1 LPLGLLP
8 LGAHALGLGA
18 MRVTSALGQPLAARI
33 DIVGATTAEAELARI
48 SLASSEVSQ
57 RMGVDTTLGG
67 VALRFAV
74 KVGTDGHSYVSVSSV
89 EPIREPYLDFVIEAI
104 SPSGQVARHYTILLD
119 PVGSPPA
126 PAAAATAAPRA
137 WSPLVTPIPEVAPSP
152 RPRFNPFGNVGLPKA
167 GSTYGPV
174 PPGTTLWSIARRVQ
188 PSGADLDTVMANIVR
203 ANPHAFIDGDPARLK
218 AAVKLTIP
226 DSKGLHEAAAAAP
239 APTPAAETPPPAP
252 ATATAPTPAAEP
264 APPVAKTDG
273 APAATAPEAQ
283 VRVLRGEDAKQSTTP
298 AAAPTGGGDRV
309 QLLEES
315 LDAAQQ
321 QNEALQQRLGSLEEQ
336 IKTLTAL
343 VKAAPAGPDGAGTAA
358 SGGPTATVAPAPG
371 AAPAVTSAATPTP
384 KPASAPAAD
393 EQGLPM
399 YLWAALAGLG
409 LGGLA
414 LWSRRRRAAA
424 APRTF
429 DDDVAPAV
437 TPRSAPVA
445 AAPVSTEVEWVEA
458 TPAAPIAS
466 PPAVEVA
473 ADGFGDPV
481 DTQIDL
487 LTAYVGMADG
497 PSARQVYDEIQRT
510 GTPAQ
515 KAQAQALLARLDA

>member
-1 LPLGLLP
+1 
-8 LGAHALGLGA
+8 
-18 MRVTSALGQPLAARI
+18 M
-33 DIVGATTAEAELARI
+33 
-48 SLASSEVSQ
+48 
-57 RMGVDTTLGG
+57 
-67 VALRFAV
+67 
-74 KVGTDGHSYVSVSSV
+74 
-89 EPIREPYLDFVIEAI
+89 

-137 WSPLVTPIPEVAPSP
+137 WSPLVTPIPEVAPSQ
-152 RPRFNPFGNVGLPKA
+152 RPRHDPFANVGLPRA
-167 GSTYGPV
+167 GASYGPV
-174 PPGTTLWSIARRVQ
+174 PPGTTLWAIARRVQ
-188 PSGADLDTVMANIVR
+188 PSGADLDTVMASIVR
-203 ANPHAFIDGDPARLK
+203 ANPHAFINGDPARLK

-226 DSKGLHEAAAAAP
+226 DAKGLREAAAAAP
-239 APTPAAETPPPAP
+239 APTPAVETPPPAP
-252 ATATAPTPAAEP
+252 ATATTSAPAAES
-264 APPVAKTDG
+264 APPGAKTDG
-273 APAATAPEAQ
+273 APAAAAPEAQ
-283 VRVLRGEDAKQSTTP
+283 VRVLRGEVAKQSTAP
-298 AAAPTGGGDRV
+298 GAAPTGGGDRV

-343 VKAAPAGPDGAGTAA
+343 VKAGPAGQNDAGTAA
-358 SGGPTATVAPAPG
+358 GAGPTSTAAPAPTTP
-371 AAPAVTSAATPTP
+371 PAVTSAATPAP
-384 KPASAPAAD
+384 KPASAPAPAQAPAPAPD

-414 LWSRRRRAAA
+414 LWSRRRRAAV

-429 DDDVAPAV
+429 DDDVAPV
-437 TPRSAPVA
+437 VPPRPAPVT

-458 TPAAPIAS
+458 APAAPAAS
-466 PPAVEVA
+466 PPAVETA

-515 KAQAQALLARLDA
+515 KAQAKALLARLDA